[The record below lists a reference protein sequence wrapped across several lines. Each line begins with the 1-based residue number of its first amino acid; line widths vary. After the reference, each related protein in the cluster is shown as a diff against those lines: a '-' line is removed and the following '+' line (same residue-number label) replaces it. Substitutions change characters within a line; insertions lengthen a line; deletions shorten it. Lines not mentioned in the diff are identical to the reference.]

1 MLLLHNITALLGL
14 IEFSATNEDFLKIIK
29 DIVAVTATAQKTK
42 TLIYASNGF
51 AECNRAEQDKVDV
64 ALQLNSLL
72 NPKLMALISI
82 DGYAPTKPYKR
93 LFSLNVLSVVQLN
106 GEWES
111 DQQLVRKLLM
121 NLDRNRQSG
130 IILLFCDAVS
140 QTYATWIMQHCAEV
154 GAINVI
160 ALQPNMTVKEQSYWT
175 LQLFPEKQIVQQKLP
190 TFYRGIFPDHLS
202 NMHGCPLR
210 FIASGWHPQ
219 IYNYISPAGKVRL
232 SGYLGNTFNAYAHHR
247 NATVL
252 TPGSY
257 PNGLLNYPQV
267 RNILLNN
274 GADMGPLWPFHLR
287 EDSLGYTSTLHRF
300 DLCLMVPV
308 ENRMP
313 RSTFYYKVFGEW
325 FIILLLIS
333 LILICVLLTPAINRK
348 GHVFLDHS
356 FNIDISVLQGFLGM
370 PFWFRTCSSRLHK
383 FISIIIVFAGINVN
397 TTYVAHLQSFIV
409 NSPIDK
415 PIKSIGDLV
424 NRGIMVAMDTNVY
437 PKQMGEEYF
446 LENYDKFTL
455 LKNAT
460 ELLVLRDDLDT
471 RFAFPVSNMWDV
483 YNEQQKFFGQPLFR
497 ISNICFQKGG
507 SLLVPLPANSIYR
520 ESLNDFIGRIRSA
533 GLTDFWLR
541 SSFFELVKMKR
552 ITIEDRNPLEVF
564 KPMKVEDL
572 QYILL
577 IMSCLISLSFGC
589 FALEILWMKIKKQF
603 FSNKKVDR
611 KLSKNPQRQAI
622 KI

>member
-313 RSTFYYKVFGEW
+313 
-325 FIILLLIS
+325 
-333 LILICVLLTPAINRK
+333 
-348 GHVFLDHS
+348 
-356 FNIDISVLQGFLGM
+356 
-370 PFWFRTCSSRLHK
+370 
-383 FISIIIVFAGINVN
+383 
-397 TTYVAHLQSFIV
+397 
-409 NSPIDK
+409 
-415 PIKSIGDLV
+415 
-424 NRGIMVAMDTNVY
+424 
-437 PKQMGEEYF
+437 
-446 LENYDKFTL
+446 
-455 LKNAT
+455 
-460 ELLVLRDDLDT
+460 
-471 RFAFPVSNMWDV
+471 SNMWDV